1 MKKQIGF
8 GSLCVQ
14 SPEEKRYTN
23 PHQLPI
29 YATSSFAFDSIEQGM
44 DIFLGKQPGHIY
56 SRFGNPTIDAVA
68 EKAAQLE
75 AHGSGLECSGLLTS
89 SGMSA
94 ISTLLLGLLK
104 SGDGILT
111 QGNLYGGTTALF
123 RDILQPLQINCF
135 TTGLEKLNEVESIL
149 RKQENIRLLYYETPA
164 NPTLDCFDMAA
175 LAELGHKYNCSV
187 VADNTFATPYLQQ
200 PLKHGA
206 DFVIHSTTK
215 YLNGHGNSTAGA
227 IVGRDKDLMGKAVLP
242 KLKLLGTN
250 CNSWDAWLLHNGLKT
265 LEIRMERHCQNARKL
280 AKWLEKHPEVE
291 KVNYPGLETHPSHPV
306 AKKQM
311 KDFGGMLSF
320 ELKGGLE
327 AGKRFMNRLR
337 FCTLTPTLGD
347 VDTLVL
353 HPASMSHVSV
363 PREARLQ
370 YGITD
375 GLVRIS
381 TGIENIEDI
390 IADVEQ
396 AIGSE

>member
-14 SPEEKRYTN
+14 EPEERRYTR

-29 YATSSFAFDSIEQGM
+29 YAASSFAFDSIEEGM
-44 DIFLGKQPGHIY
+44 NVFLGNQPGHIY

-68 EKAAQLE
+68 EKIAQLE
-75 AHGSGLECSGLLTS
+75 AHGAGLEATALLTS
-89 SGMSA
+89 SGMAA

-104 SGDGILT
+104 SGEAILT
-111 QGNLYGGTTALF
+111 QGNLYGGATALF
-123 RDILQPLQINCF
+123 RDVLQPLQIGYHAVN
-135 TTGLEKLNEVESIL
+135 LAQLDEAERLL
-149 RKQENIRLLYYETPA
+149 RENGNIRLLYYETPA

-175 LAELGHKYNCSV
+175 LAELGHKYNCIV
-187 VADNTFATPYLQQ
+187 VADNTFATPYLQK
-200 PLKHGA
+200 PLQSGA

-215 YLNGHGNSTAGA
+215 YLNGHGNSVAGA
-227 IVGRDKDLMGKAVLP
+227 IVGKNEELMQEAILP
-242 KLKLLGTN
+242 KLKLLGAN
-250 CNSWDAWLLHNGLKT
+250 CNSWDAWLVHNGLKT
-265 LEIRMERHCQNARKL
+265 LEIRMERHCHNARRL
-280 AKWLEKHPEVE
+280 AEWLEQNPRVE
-291 KVNYPGLETHPSHPV
+291 TVNYPGLPSHPGH
-306 AKKQM
+306 ALARRQM

-327 AGKRFMNRLR
+327 AGKKFMNRLKL
-337 FCTLTPTLGD
+337 CTLTPTLGD

-353 HPASMSHVSV
+353 HPASMSHISV
-363 PREARLQ
+363 PREVRLQ

-381 TGIENIEDI
+381 TGIENTEDI

-396 AIGSE
+396 AMEG